1 MFMTMMRNQSKS
13 IMIKVMIGLIAL
25 VFVFWGVNSIKEK
38 PGAKI
43 AYVNG
48 DLITGLEYDAVY
60 REMLNSLQKQYKDYW
75 NDNLIKV
82 FQIKQRAL
90 DKLIDKRLISQ
101 EAASLGLKI
110 ADKEVEEA
118 ILAYPAFQINGE
130 FDEGRYRSLLSLNRM
145 KPNDFESGI
154 RLELLGGKIN
164 QFIKSFFPVTD
175 MEALSYYTYQKEKI
189 NIAFIS
195 LNPEDFRKKI
205 EIKEDE
211 KEGYFKENKE
221 KYRKPEKIKISY
233 LTFNPSDFVS
243 QVSVTEREITDYY
256 ELNRDQYKNPEQ
268 VKARHI
274 LLKVPNDASTPEDE
288 KIKETASA
296 LLKRIKEGE
305 DFISLAK
312 EYSQDTSASNGG
324 DLGFFTRGQMVKSFE
339 QVAFSLKTG
348 EVSEPVRTKF
358 GWHLIRVD
366 DKKSATVKALSDVR
380 DKIEAKI
387 KNGLGQDL
395 AHERALDLMDQMPYS
410 IDLDTYAGQ
419 QGITANKSD
428 YFVKGGPI
436 PGIGS
441 DEKLTKSI
449 NSLGNGEI
457 SEVIQYNGNSYIIQI
472 AEIKESHIPE
482 MTEVLDQLNNDFR
495 DHLSLMETKN
505 TAEGYLGELRDGA
518 NWSEL
523 IRDKGLKAD
532 ETGFFSREENMPK
545 IGYDPSLSEAAFSL
559 SSEKRYPDK
568 VFEANNTVYIA
579 RWLDKKDIDK
589 EIFDKEKQAFEKKL
603 ILAKERRIFDA
614 WLQSIKGKAEIRM
627 VTPL

>member
-1 MFMTMMRNQSKS
+1 MFMTMMRKQSKS

-25 VFVFWGVNSIKEK
+25 VFVFWGVNSIREK

-130 FDEGRYRSLLSLNRM
+130 FDEGRYRSLLSINRM

-175 MEALSYYTYQKEKI
+175 MEAMSYYTYQKEKI

-211 KEGYFKENKE
+211 KEGYFKKNKE

-243 QVSVTEREITDYY
+243 RVSVTEREITDYY

-274 LLKVPNDASTPEDE
+274 LLKVPKDASAHEDE
-288 KIKETASA
+288 EIKETASA
-296 LLKRIKEGE
+296 LLQRIKEGE

-339 QVAFSLKTG
+339 QVAFALKTG

-395 AHERALDLMDQMPYS
+395 AHERALDLLDQMPYS

-449 NSLGNGEI
+449 NSLGEGEI
-457 SEVIQYNGNSYIIQI
+457 SEVIQYNGSSYIIQI

-495 DHLSLMETKN
+495 DHLSLMEAKN
-505 TAEGYLGELRDGA
+505 TAEGYLGELKDGA
-518 NWSEL
+518 KWSEL

-568 VFEANNTVYIA
+568 VFEANNIVYIV
-579 RWLDKKDIDK
+579 RWLDKKDIDR
-589 EIFDKEKQAFEKKL
+589 EIFDKEKQAFEQKL

>member
-25 VFVFWGVNSIKEK
+25 VFVFWGVNSIREK

-274 LLKVPNDASTPEDE
+274 LLKVPKDASAHEDE

-296 LLKRIKEGE
+296 LLQRIKEGE

-339 QVAFSLKTG
+339 QVAFALKTG

-366 DKKSATVKALSDVR
+366 DKKSATVKALTDVR

-395 AHERALDLMDQMPYS
+395 AHERALDLLDQMPYS

-449 NSLGNGEI
+449 NSLGKGEI

-495 DHLSLMETKN
+495 DHLSLMEAKN
-505 TAEGYLGELRDGA
+505 TAEGYLGELKDGA
-518 NWSEL
+518 KWSEL

-568 VFEANNTVYIA
+568 VFEANNIVYIV
-579 RWLDKKDIDK
+579 RWLDKKDIDR
-589 EIFDKEKQAFEKKL
+589 EIFDKEKQAFEQKL

>member
-243 QVSVTEREITDYY
+243 QVSVTKREITDYY

-305 DFISLAK
+305 GFMSLAK

-324 DLGFFTRGQMVKSFE
+324 DLGFFTRGKMFKYFE
-339 QVAFSLKTG
+339 QVAFALKTG
-348 EVSEPVRTKF
+348 VFSEPLRTKF

-568 VFEANNTVYIA
+568 VFEANNTVYIV
-579 RWLDKKDIDK
+579 RWLDKKDIDS
-589 EIFDKEKQAFEKKL
+589 EIFNNEKQAFEQKL

>member
-1 MFMTMMRNQSKS
+1 MFMMMMRKQSKS

-25 VFVFWGVNSIKEK
+25 VFVFWGVNSIREK
-38 PGAKI
+38 PGSKI

-101 EAASLGLKI
+101 EAASLGLKV
-110 ADKEVEEA
+110 ADKEIEEA
-118 ILAYPAFQINGE
+118 IVAYPAFQINGE

-154 RLELLGGKIN
+154 GLELLGGKIN

-175 MEALSYYTYQKEKI
+175 METLSYYTFQKEKI

-195 LNPEDFRKKI
+195 INPEDFRKKI
-205 EIKEDE
+205 DVKEDE
-211 KEGYFKENKE
+211 KNDYFKENKE
-221 KYRKPEKIKISY
+221 KYRKPENIKISY

-243 QVSVTEREITDYY
+243 QVSVTEKEILDYY
-256 ELNRDQYKNPEQ
+256 ELNQDQYKNPEQ

-274 LLKVPNDASTPEDE
+274 LLKVPKDASSLEDE
-288 KIKETASA
+288 KIKEKASA
-296 LLKRIKEGE
+296 FLKRIKEGE

-324 DLGFFTRGQMVKSFE
+324 DLGFFTRGQMVKPFE
-339 QVAFSLKTG
+339 QVAFALKPG

-366 DKKSATVKALSDVR
+366 DKKNATVKPLSDVR

-395 AHERALDLMDQMPYS
+395 AHERALDLLDQMPYS

-419 QGITANKSD
+419 HGLKVKKSD

-436 PGIGS
+436 PGIGN

-449 NSLGNGEI
+449 NSLAKGEI
-457 SEVIQYNGNSYIIQI
+457 SEVIQYNDNSYIIQI

-482 MTEVLDQLNNDFR
+482 MMEVLDQLNKDFR
-495 DHLSLMETKN
+495 DHLSLVTAKN
-505 TAEGYLGELRDGA
+505 TAEGYLEELRGGA

-523 IRDKGLKAD
+523 ISDKGLKVD
-532 ETGFFSREENMPK
+532 ETGFFSREEKMPK
-545 IGYDPSLSEAAFSL
+545 IGYDLSLSEAAFSL
-559 SSEKRYPDK
+559 SSEKKYLDK
-568 VFEANNTVYIA
+568 VFEVNNTVYIV
-579 RWLDKKDIDK
+579 RWLDKKGIDR
-589 EIFDKEKQAFEKKL
+589 EAFDKEKQAFKQKF
-603 ILAKERRIFDA
+603 ILAKERRIFDD